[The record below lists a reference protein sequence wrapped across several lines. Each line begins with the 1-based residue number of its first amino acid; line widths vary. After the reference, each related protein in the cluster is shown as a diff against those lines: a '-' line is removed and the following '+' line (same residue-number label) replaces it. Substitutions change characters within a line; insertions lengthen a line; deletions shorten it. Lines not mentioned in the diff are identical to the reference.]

1 MIENNQFN
9 YDLIQRNLSYF
20 ICIDKF
26 AYIKNDVKTYD
37 KCRCFNHDFNCCF
50 VVNILRLLKVNVNI
64 LQFFKRFRS
73 MIKQIVREFEKIQQ
87 QNRVIFVV
95 TKKRREKICELMQK

>member
-9 YDLIQRNLSYF
+9 HDLIQRNLSCF

-26 AYIKNDVKTYD
+26 AYVKNDVEICD
-37 KCRCFNHDFNCCF
+37 KCRRFNRDLNRCF
-50 VVNILRLLKVNVNI
+50 VVNTLRLLKVNVNI

-73 MIKQIVREFEKIQQ
+73 MMRQIVREFNKIQRHD
-87 QNRVIFVV
+87 RVIFVV
-95 TKKRREKICELMQK
+95 TKKRRKKICELMQK